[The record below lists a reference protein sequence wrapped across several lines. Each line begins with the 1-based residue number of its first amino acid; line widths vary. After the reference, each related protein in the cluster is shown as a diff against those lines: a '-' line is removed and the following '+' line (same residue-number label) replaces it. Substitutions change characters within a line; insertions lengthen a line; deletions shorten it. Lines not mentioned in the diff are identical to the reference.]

1 MARISNEQIL
11 EIRNSVNIV
20 DIISEYIPLV
30 QKGKNFFGICPF
42 HDDHNPSMSVSP
54 EKQIY
59 TCFVCGATGNVFSFI
74 MDYEK
79 VSFLEAVKKVADK
92 LNIDLKIDNFQKPVS
107 QYDNYYDV
115 LNMTNKFYQNNLQ
128 TKNGVS
134 AKKYLQDRDINE
146 EIIKEFGIG
155 LSLSG
160 NSAYKFLVE
169 NKFKVKDLV
178 ELGICNQGDN
188 DYHDV
193 FNNRITFPLY
203 DPFGKVVGFSGRIYK
218 GEDTSKYINSKE
230 SPIFHKGLVLYNYH
244 RVKEDVQKEGSLI
257 VVEGFMD
264 VIALSKDGIKNV
276 VATMGTAITKEQAK
290 LIKKASPNI
299 YLMFDGDVA
308 GEKAT
313 LNCSEELMKIGLIPK
328 IILLEEKLDPDDYLK
343 KYGVAKLK
351 EKIKNA
357 LSFLDYKMIIMKKD
371 YNFQNSND
379 ISAYINKV
387 IVELDKID
395 DKIVSD
401 YTINKLSD
409 DTKVSK
415 EIIKDL
421 IKKRN
426 KPLIIIKE
434 KEPMINKYQKAYE
447 TLLYYMLKYVEVIR
461 AFDENNVFVPAP
473 NYRYLACEILS
484 FYNKYKTIDIADLI
498 AYLED
503 KSELISALGKI
514 NNLDLPETYIKE
526 EIDDYIKLLNEY
538 PVEIMEK
545 KKLEKAYQDALTDE
559 EKIKIANQLLE
570 LKKGVNIDD

>member
-128 TKNGVS
+128 TKNGIS

-343 KYGVAKLK
+343 KYGVEKLK
-351 EKIKNA
+351 DKIKNA

-379 ISAYINKV
+379 ISEYINKV

-395 DKIVSD
+395 DKIVTD

-434 KEPMINKYQKAYE
+434 KEQIISKYQKAYE

-461 AFDENNVFVPAP
+461 AFDENNVFIPAP

-503 KSELISALGKI
+503 KSELVSALGKI

>member
-395 DKIVSD
+395 DKIVTD